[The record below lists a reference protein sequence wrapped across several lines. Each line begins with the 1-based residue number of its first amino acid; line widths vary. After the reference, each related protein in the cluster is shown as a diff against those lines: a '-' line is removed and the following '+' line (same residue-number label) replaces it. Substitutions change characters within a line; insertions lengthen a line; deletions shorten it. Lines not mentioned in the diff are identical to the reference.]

1 VADIQIPVDLGF
13 TEFVTT
19 LLSEVL
25 RSVVAAQGEQ
35 EERRRELLDV
45 ADLSVD
51 EFASQHVT
59 DDDVD
64 AWLAEVLPSGDP
76 ERTHEAVRGAPY
88 VPGGRGEAESPP
100 FAELLGVELT
110 REMFDE
116 ERGTLLEEGEAALR
130 AAARR
135 LLAERQLQVVRD
147 LAERGLPRVVVD
159 AGRITA
165 KLTFEALQYRDQE
178 EVARAQEAEGEAA
191 ASEGP
196 LGAPILRTFRPTIM
210 AGRLP
215 HLQHTTVVPEA
226 LRDVR
231 LRVRT
236 ADPRAPSSPTARAN
250 VYGEVELTFRSV
262 T

>member
-1 VADIQIPVDLGF
+1 VHD
-13 TEFVTT
+13 
-19 LLSEVL
+19 
-25 RSVVAAQGEQ
+25 
-35 EERRRELLDV
+35 
-45 ADLSVD
+45 
-51 EFASQHVT
+51 
-59 DDDVD
+59 
-64 AWLAEVLPSGDP
+64 
-76 ERTHEAVRGAPY
+76 AVRGTPY
-88 VPGGRGEAESPP
+88 VPAREERAESPP
-100 FAELLGVELT
+100 YTELLGVELT

-116 ERGTLLEEGEAALR
+116 ERGTLLEEGEQALR

-165 KLTFEALQYRDQE
+165 KLTFEALQYRDQQ
-178 EVARAQEAEGEAA
+178 EVAQEEREAEA
-191 ASEGP
+191 ASSEASASG
-196 LGAPILRTFRPTIM
+196 LAGIRTFRPTIM

-215 HLQHTTVVPEA
+215 HLRHTTVVPEA

-236 ADPRAPSSPTARAN
+236 ADPRAPSGPTARAN
-250 VYGEVELTFRSV
+250 VYGEVELTFRTV

>member
-13 TEFVTT
+13 TEFVTS

-35 EERRRELLDV
+35 EERRRELLAV
-45 ADLSVD
+45 VGLEVE
-51 EFASQHVT
+51 EFEALHLT
-59 DDDVD
+59 ADDVD
-64 AWLAEVLPSGDP
+64 AWLAQLLPSSDP
-76 ERTHEAVRGAPY
+76 DRLHDAVRGTPY
-88 VPGGRGEAESPP
+88 VAADARTPESPP
-100 FAELLGVELT
+100 YAAVLGVEIT
-110 REMFDE
+110 KEMVSE
-116 ERGTLLEEGEAALR
+116 QTGRLLAAGEQRLR
-130 AAARR
+130 AAAQRAI
-135 LLAERQLQVVRD
+135 AEHQLQVARD

-165 KLTFEALQYRDQE
+165 KLTFEALQYRDQQ
-178 EVARAQEAEGEAA
+178 EVAQEEREAEA
-191 ASEGP
+191 ASSEASASG
-196 LGAPILRTFRPTIM
+196 LAGIRTFRPTIM

-215 HLQHTTVVPEA
+215 HLRHTTVVPEA

-236 ADPRAPSSPTARAN
+236 ADPRAPSGPTARAN
-250 VYGEVELTFRSV
+250 VYGEVELTFRTV